1 MKIQKSK
8 SRNPN
13 IIFPEGATKLGHWI
27 DDKGIDQYND
37 LSKLSP
43 TIEENWSNRA
53 REPINTVDAKQRGT
67 FITYSI
73 NKKTH
78 EKRIAFTLD
87 KEGRSFKLKN
97 FLEIDAIN
105 FFASEKPK
113 QSTSYTK
120 NKETVTNI
128 LKQNYAIAVIEIL
141 LKEGEITIK
150 SFVEKFN
157 VKEGMAK
164 VHLKKLKDAG
174 LFITLRLT
182 KGKVL
187 YKSALKTKQLIKI
200 MNIFRNQ

>member
-27 DDKGIDQYND
+27 DNKGIDHYND

-53 REPINTVDAKQRGT
+53 REPINTIDAKQRGT
-67 FITYSI
+67 YITYSI

-113 QSTSYTK
+113 QPTSYTE
-120 NKETVTNI
+120 NKETITNI
-128 LKQNYAIAVIEIL
+128 LKQSYAIDVIEIL
-141 LKEGEITIK
+141 LEEKEITIK
-150 SFVEKFN
+150 KFMDKFN
-157 VKEGMAK
+157 VKKGMTK
-164 VHLKKLKDAG
+164 KHLKKLKEAG
-174 LFITLRLT
+174 LFITFRLA
-182 KGKVL
+182 KGKVV
-187 YKSALKTKQLIKI
+187 YISALKRKQLKKI
-200 MNIFRNQ
+200 MDIFRSY